1 LAAIQGVDLEGEQD
15 KGQKQWEDM
24 KARVFSQGQTN
35 DSNDIL
41 SFQGPKASSAGFGIN
56 MGLDYEDARD
66 PSVML

>member
-1 LAAIQGVDLEGEQD
+1 
-15 KGQKQWEDM
+15 M